1 MSLQRRDNLIPS
13 KIIFNDNECQE
24 FLKLSFHLLIKK
36 SQINQETQKSIK
48 NQGQFFVGCRAVMF
62 LSDVTLN
69 ILGY

>member
-36 SQINQETQKSIK
+36 KSNKSRDTKEHKKSGTIFC
-48 NQGQFFVGCRAVMF
+48 GVCAVM
-62 LSDVTLN
+62 LA
-69 ILGY
+69 